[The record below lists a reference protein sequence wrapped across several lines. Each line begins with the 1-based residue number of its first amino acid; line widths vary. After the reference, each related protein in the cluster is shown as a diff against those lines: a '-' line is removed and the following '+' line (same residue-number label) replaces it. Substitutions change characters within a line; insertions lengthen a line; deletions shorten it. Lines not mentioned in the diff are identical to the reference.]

1 MSAAMQPSEGALADD
16 EAGDLA
22 ADTKAARAGQS
33 LYTTNLPNTWSFVL
47 PSGGVLMTIAL
58 RAMGEELAD
67 AGLRPMS
74 ATAIFCSRVPA
85 GPLSIRVE
93 TLRRGNAAAQLRA
106 SVIPAGAPSE
116 SAGEGLE
123 VSATFVRDRPGP
135 EVLQAEMPVVPRPED
150 AEPFV
155 EGRAPTARPLFPFFR
170 NFDSRLGLGRPW
182 WRGDWEPSPA
192 RFARW
197 LRYRKKQARA
207 DGSLDPLAIPPIA
220 DTMPTALWTHLG
232 PREPQYYAPSLDL
245 TVHFLEDTASEWLL
259 VRGYCRHA
267 RAGYATG
274 ENEIWSEDGR
284 LIAFA
289 TQTMML
295 REVAPKPRKP

>member
-1 MSAAMQPSEGALADD
+1 MLPSEGAPAED
-16 EAGDLA
+16 EASDLA
-22 ADTKAARAGQS
+22 LDTRTARAGQG
-33 LYTTNLPNTWSFVL
+33 LYTTDLPSAWSFLL
-47 PSGGVLMTIAL
+47 PSGGVLMTLAL
-58 RAMGEELAD
+58 RAMREELAD
-67 AGLRPMS
+67 PELRPMS
-74 ATAIFCSRVPA
+74 ATAMFCSPVPA
-85 GPLSIRVE
+85 GPMSIRVE
-93 TLRRGNAAAQLRA
+93 VLRRGNAAAQLRA
-106 SVIPAGAPSE
+106 SVIPASAPSE
-116 SAGEGLE
+116 GAGEGLE

-135 EVLQAEMPVVPRPED
+135 EVLQAQMPAVPRPED

-155 EGRAPTARPLFPFFR
+155 EGRAPTARPVFPFFR

-182 WRGDWEPSPA
+182 WRDDWEPSPA

-197 LRYRKKQARA
+197 LRYKKKQAQA

-232 PREPQYYAPSLDL
+232 PSKPQYYAPSLDL
-245 TVHFLEDTASEWLL
+245 TVHFLEDTAREWLL
-259 VRGYCRHA
+259 VSGYCRHA

-284 LIAFA
+284 LVAYA

-295 REVAPKPRKP
+295 RTLAPRARER